1 MTQAI
6 PSLPGQAHEVADR
19 ILIAWHLKLSIPF
32 VQILQVVGADRLNLI
47 VSFLACNAQT
57 FVVPQFTFI
66 GVCSLV
72 VHWIDVMSYSYYCS
86 CQSCF
91 FLSCLCCQ
99 GNVDIN
105 PNHQSPCLGTALI
118 REALSGSP
126 GSWIT
131 SQWPHP
137 LHFTCPLW
145 LSFHA
150 EAREGEINNCK
161 YMLVTCLKRW
171 WEWLDRC
178 FGRLWHS
185 GETTC
190 WGMVWPLP
198 EE

>member
-19 ILIAWHLKLSIPF
+19 ILIAWHLKPSIPF

-91 FLSCLCCQ
+91 FLSCLCA
-99 GNVDIN
+99 VKETLI
-105 PNHQSPCLGTALI
+105 SIRTIKALAWE
-118 REALSGSP
+118 RLSYEKLY
-126 GSWIT
+126 
-131 SQWPHP
+131 Q
-137 LHFTCPLW
+137 
-145 LSFHA
+145 
-150 EAREGEINNCK
+150 ARLAVE
-161 YMLVTCLKRW
+161 
-171 WEWLDRC
+171 
-178 FGRLWHS
+178 
-185 GETTC
+185 
-190 WGMVWPLP
+190 
-198 EE
+198 